1 MFYNIIFVK
10 LFICIMINSYICNAF
25 GNLTTPLITKQRQMI
40 LKNNIDTNEV
50 IAQIQQLWNQLTD
63 NQARMI
69 EETLCIRQFKKG
81 EFIYRGLCSP
91 EHIMYLVEGK
101 VKVFKDGIGGRN
113 QIIRVVKPTEFFGY
127 RAHFAQEDY
136 KTSAMS
142 FEPCIVAFIPTSVI
156 DNLIQENPCV
166 NIFFIRQ
173 LSKELGASNARIVN
187 LTQKHIRG
195 RLAEALLY
203 LKDTYGVEEDGNT
216 LSIHLSREDLANLSN
231 MTTSNAIRTLS
242 CFAAENLIAIEGKKI
257 KFIKEDELQ
266 KISAIG

>member
-1 MFYNIIFVK
+1 MV
-10 LFICIMINSYICNAF
+10 
-25 GNLTTPLITKQRQMI
+25 
-40 LKNNIDTNEV
+40 LKNNIETDDV
-50 IAQIQQLWNQLTD
+50 IMQILRLWNRLTD
-63 NQARMI
+63 TQAQMI
-69 EETLCIRQFKKG
+69 KETLCIRQFKKG
-81 EFIYRGLCSP
+81 EYIYRGLSDP

-101 VKVFKDGIGGRN
+101 VKIFKDGIGGRN
-113 QIIRVVKPTEFFGY
+113 QIVKVIKPIEFFGY

-136 KTSAMS
+136 KTSAMA
-142 FEPCIVAFIPTSVI
+142 FESCIVAFIPTLVV
-156 DNLIQENPCV
+156 DRLMNENPEV
-166 NIFFIRQ
+166 SIFFVRQ

-203 LKDTYGVEEDGNT
+203 LKDTYGLEEDGNS

-242 CFAAENLIAIEGKKI
+242 CFAAEKLIAIDGKKI
-257 KFIKEDELQ
+257 KIIKEEELQ